1 MSRSALFIDYG
12 AGNIASATRAFR
24 DAGWAVDVAHTP
36 SEVHTA
42 DLVVIPG
49 VGHFGQC
56 AKAIAD
62 SGFAELI
69 NERLQAGQPL
79 FGICVGLQVLYD
91 RSEEAPGVPG
101 LGLIPGD
108 VVRIPDDGVRSV
120 PHMGWNQLAV
130 TSDSPVVD
138 GLNGAYTYF
147 VHSYMVV
154 PGRDHTLAITD
165 HDGVAIPAIIQEGP
179 LLATQF
185 HPEKSGA
192 LGRRLLANL
201 KELSWA

>member
-1 MSRSALFIDYG
+1 MSPAAQLIDYG
-12 AGNIASATRAFR
+12 AGNLASAARAFA
-24 DAGWAVDVAHTP
+24 DAGWTV
-36 SEVHTA
+36 SIA
-42 DLVVIPG
+42 DDPHGVRDPDLLVIPG

-62 SGFAELI
+62 AGFAELI
-69 NERLQAGQPL
+69 HARMVAGKPL

-101 LGLIPGD
+101 LGLVPGE
-108 VVRIPDDGVRSV
+108 VVRIPDDGVRAV
-120 PHMGWNQLAV
+120 PHMGWNQLQV
-130 TSDSPVVD
+130 TSTSPVVA
-138 GLNGAYTYF
+138 GLDGAYMYF

-154 PGRDHTLAITD
+154 PSLDHTLATTD
-165 HDGVAIPAIIQEGP
+165 HDGVTIPAIIQEGP

-185 HPEKSGA
+185 HPEKSGP

-201 KELSWA
+201 KECSWA